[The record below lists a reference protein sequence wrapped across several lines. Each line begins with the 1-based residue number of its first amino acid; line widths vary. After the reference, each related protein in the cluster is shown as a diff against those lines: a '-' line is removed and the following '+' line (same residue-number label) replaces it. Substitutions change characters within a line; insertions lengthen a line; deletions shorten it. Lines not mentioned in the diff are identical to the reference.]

1 MEKMKPPI
9 KTIYSNDIT
18 NLITCVSPYHRK
30 GESFR
35 REMLEASVDEASG
48 RVDAQ
53 ILQPGFGWFPMWQSK
68 VYSPQE
74 HYDWV
79 RERYG
84 MEADTMGQYLLGG
97 GDFVDDFIKRC
108 RHHGQMPFIGLR
120 LNDQHAKDFIDSR
133 RLDPRARWWL
143 PLPLSRF
150 YEEHSEYRLGPDLND
165 SNQRVHNWIHEETRE
180 FKFRLIEELCRN
192 YDLDGIELD
201 FMRHPCF
208 FRGEETTS
216 EERREII
223 TGFVLRVRN
232 VLDHTTRN
240 GRRRWLGLRIPCLL
254 HLHDAIGID
263 VAELEKAG
271 VELFNLSGYYFSI
284 QHTGVGAIRER
295 VENAGVYLELTH
307 CLARGYAIGKG
318 GDATTNRRV
327 MDEQFYTSAH
337 LAYQQGGDGI
347 SLFNFVYYREHG
359 VPGRG
364 PFHEPPF
371 HVINRLG
378 DPEWLARQPQ
388 IYYLARSWQSPIPA
402 RAIPGRAI
410 TFNLL
415 MAPPAD
421 GWAHDGRLRIQ
432 TAFSLEGTNW
442 KAKLYGT
449 TLRATN
455 DVSEPYANPYP
466 HLLGNPEEWRA
477 WIVPHSILEE
487 GVNQFE
493 VTLLS
498 GEPDDILY
506 LELTVP

>member
-1 MEKMKPPI
+1 MKPPI

-35 REMLEASVDEASG
+35 REMLEASVDEVSG

-74 HYDWV
+74 HYAWV
-79 RERYG
+79 HERYG
-84 MEADTMGQYLLGG
+84 MEPDTMGQYLLDG
-97 GDFVDDFIKRC
+97 GDFVTDFIKRC
-108 RHHGQMPFIGLR
+108 RHHDQIAFIGLR

-133 RLDPRARWWL
+133 RLDSRARWWL
-143 PLPLSRF
+143 PLPFGRF
-150 YEEHSEYRLGPDLND
+150 YEEHPEYRLGPDLND
-165 SNQRVHNWIHEETRE
+165 SSQRVHNWIHEETRE
-180 FKFRLIEELCRN
+180 FKFRLIEELCQN

-201 FMRHPCF
+201 FIRHPSF
-208 FRGEETTS
+208 FKSGETTW
-216 EERREII
+216 EERRDII
-223 TGFVLRVRN
+223 TGFVSRVRDA
-232 VLDHTTRN
+232 LDRTARG
-240 GRRRWLGLRIPCLL
+240 GRHRWLGIRIPCLL
-254 HLHDAIGID
+254 RLHDAIGID

-271 VELFNLSGYYFSI
+271 VELFNLSGYYFTI

-295 VENAGVYLELTH
+295 IEDAAVYLELTH

-337 LAYQQGGDGI
+337 LAYRQGANGI

-378 DPEWLARQPQ
+378 DPKWLARQPQ
-388 IYYLARSWQSPIPA
+388 IYYLAQSWESPIPA
-402 RAIPGRAI
+402 RAIPGRAV
-410 TFNLL
+410 TVDLS
-415 MAPPAD
+415 MAPPTD
-421 GWAHDGRLRIQ
+421 GWTHDGRLRIQ
-432 TAFSLEGTNW
+432 TAFSLEGSEW
-442 KAKLYGT
+442 DAKVNGT
-449 TLRATN
+449 TLQAS
-455 DVSEPYANPYP
+455 DDISEPYLNPYP

-477 WIVPHSILEE
+477 WSVPHRILKD
-487 GVNQFE
+487 GVNQLE
-493 VTLLS
+493 LALLS
-498 GEPDDILY
+498 GEPDDIIY
-506 LELTVP
+506 LELTVS